1 MIVKI
6 TKKKLSRLLEI
17 AGACIEIKG
26 NEIDGVELIKNLME
40 RGVDENSIIG
50 FLRSLG
56 LDDDTIATNMH
67 AAKGAVKKSVEIV
80 LSEDEE
86 GIIERLKRGG

>member
-17 AGACIEIKG
+17 AGASIEIKS

-40 RGVDENSIIG
+40 RGG
-50 FLRSLG
+50 
-56 LDDDTIATNMH
+56 
-67 AAKGAVKKSVEIV
+67 
-80 LSEDEE
+80 
-86 GIIERLKRGG
+86 

>member
-1 MIVKI
+1 
-6 TKKKLSRLLEI
+6 
-17 AGACIEIKG
+17 
-26 NEIDGVELIKNLME
+26 
-40 RGVDENSIIG
+40 
-50 FLRSLG
+50 
-56 LDDDTIATNMH
+56 MH